1 MASILIVDD
10 EKNTRQGLKTA
21 LSLDY
26 DVACVANV
34 EEAKQLLEVE
44 SFDLILTDLRMGTQS
59 GMDLLEYIRVKNL
72 HTASIMMTAY
82 GNIATAVEAMRK
94 GADDFITKPIDLDTL
109 YMLIE
114 KTLKARKK
122 NVQTDSSNATI
133 SNIPSSKKVGSPNKK
148 FKLISQSKAFCDL
161 LKQADKVA
169 QSKATVLLT
178 GETGT
183 GKELLAHYIHE
194 KSKRASE
201 PFVVVHCS
209 AIPTNLLESEL
220 FGHEKGSFTGA
231 IQKKI
236 GKFEAAD
243 KGSVFLDEIGEI
255 DAQAQVKLLRFLEN
269 KTFERIG
276 NHNSISVDTRL
287 ICATNR
293 ELKEM
298 VKADTFREDL
308 FYRLNVVQLH
318 IPPLRERREDIQA
331 LLEYYIDYF
340 AKENSLPSLK
350 ISKEALVIL
359 LNYNWAGN
367 IRELRNFCENKV
379 VMQSS
384 DTITCDDLDGR
395 FLNCSIA
402 ELDGGDK
409 SLSKKDNEAELIQKA
424 LEMSAGNKTKAA
436 QILGISR
443 RTLHRKLAGDNQE

>member
-1 MASILIVDD
+1 MDSILIVDD

-26 DVACVANV
+26 DVATVSSV

-44 SFDLILTDLRMGTQS
+44 SFSLILTDLRMGTQS
-59 GMDLLEYIRVKNL
+59 GMDLLEFVKRKNI
-72 HTASIMMTAY
+72 ASACIMMTAY

-94 GADDFITKPIDLDTL
+94 GADEFITKPIDLDTL

-114 KTLKARKK
+114 RTLKAKK
-122 NVQTDSSNATI
+122 IQQESPKENI
-133 SNIPSSKKVGSPNKK
+133 SHSANKPKNSGKFAMISK
-148 FKLISQSKAFCDL
+148 SKTFCEL

-183 GKELLAHYIHE
+183 GKEVLAHYIHE
-194 KSKRASE
+194 QSKRAKE

-255 DAQAQVKLLRFLEN
+255 DPQAQVKLLRFLEN

-293 ELKEM
+293 NLKEM

-340 AKENSLPSLK
+340 AKENGLPSLK
-350 ISKEALVIL
+350 ISKEALEIL

-402 ELDGGDK
+402 ELDLSDK
-409 SLSKKDNEAELIQKA
+409 TLSKKMSEAELIEKA
-424 LEMSAGNKTKAA
+424 LEISAGNKTKAA

-443 RTLHRKLAGDNQE
+443 RTLHRKVKDKE